1 MNIESTINQGREKL
15 TKKLWFQ
22 IGIGVTLALIIIRMF
37 IEVQDIFSPLVVIG
51 QTVFLPLMLG
61 GVLFYLTKPA
71 LNFLESRKWPRWTS
85 ILAIFIAIGCT
96 IWLFTVMIS
105 PMITEQMNAL
115 VKDAPE
121 LMQGFEN
128 MVDYIVDQKKHLPL
142 FVEQPIDNLS
152 LRVNDM
158 AQGFGTWAIGL
169 IQSFLRG
176 VFLLVLVPFFLLYIL
191 KDHEKFAPFVASFFR
206 GERKTWIR
214 KTLVDIDI
222 TLKSYIQGQLFVSL
236 AVGIMLLIGYLI
248 IGLEYAL
255 LLATF
260 GLIMNVI
267 PFIGPFISV
276 IPALII
282 GFIQE
287 PEKAIYVAIIMLIAQ
302 QIESNLISP
311 NVMGK
316 VLHIHPLTII
326 TIILAAG
333 NIAGLW
339 GVILAIPTYG
349 VIKVIMKNVYARGS
363 EIKEAANA
371 TVEGE

>member
-1 MNIESTINQGREKL
+1 M

-22 IGIGVTLALIIIRMF
+22 IGIGISLALIIIRLF
-37 IEVQDIFSPLVVIG
+37 IEVKDIFSPLVVIG
-51 QTVFLPLMLG
+51 QTIFLPLLLG

-71 LNFLESRKWPRWTS
+71 LKFFESKKVPKWTS
-85 ILAIFIAIGCT
+85 ILAIFIVLGLIV
-96 IWLFTVMIS
+96 WLFTAMIS
-105 PMITEQMNAL
+105 PMITKQINAL
-115 VKDAPE
+115 AQDAPE
-121 LMQGFEN
+121 LMQGFED
-128 MVDYIVDQKKHLPL
+128 MVDFIVDQKKHLPL
-142 FVEQPIDNLS
+142 FVEQPIDNLTS
-152 LRVNDM
+152 RVNDM
-158 AQGFGTWAIGL
+158 AQGFGTWMIGI

-176 VFLLVLVPFFLLYIL
+176 VFLLVLVPFFLLYLL

-222 TLKSYIQGQLFVSL
+222 TLRSYIQGQLIVSF
-236 AVGIMLLIGYLI
+236 AVGVMLLIGYLI

-260 GLIMNVI
+260 GLMMNVI

-287 PEKAIYVAIIMLIAQ
+287 PEKAIYVAIIMLVAQ

-316 VLHIHPLTII
+316 VLDIHPLTII

-333 NIAGLW
+333 NIAGFW
-339 GVILAIPTYG
+339 GIILAVPTYA

-371 TVEGE
+371 TVEEE